1 MPRGGKRPGAG
12 APRGNFNGVKSGN
25 HSSRMLAVYIALV
38 NHPDKKALARDLY
51 EHGFII
57 PPRMRFNNDVR
68 GVVTYL
74 WNKWFDRIP
83 AMQSTAINPDQPSP
97 LQPALPG
104 FNPHR
109 ETAGEEKV

>member
-25 HSSRMLAVYIALV
+25 HSKRMLAVFVALV

-51 EHGFII
+51 QQGFFI
-57 PPRMRFNNDVR
+57 PPRMKFNNDVR

-74 WNKWFDRIP
+74 WKKWFDCVP
-83 AMQSTAINPDQPSP
+83 AMQSTAISSNHNPNI
-97 LQPALPG
+97 QPALPG
-104 FNPHR
+104 FNTRP
-109 ETAGEEKV
+109 ETEETKNA